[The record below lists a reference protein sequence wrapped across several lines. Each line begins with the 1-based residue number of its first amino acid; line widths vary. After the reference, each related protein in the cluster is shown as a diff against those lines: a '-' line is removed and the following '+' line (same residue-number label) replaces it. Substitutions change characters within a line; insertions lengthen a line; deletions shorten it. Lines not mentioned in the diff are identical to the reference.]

1 MVCSECGINY
11 VMLGGH
17 SPGCSHY
24 GGELDDYDEDY
35 AHKSTLLVDAAGD
48 RGEAL
53 SGGLLRV
60 AMVEN
65 GLSADVIEKYMGIQE
80 DAIHT
85 GSWCGAY
92 SMLQV
97 LLEQDLLDMQK
108 LQEYLNNASF

>member
-24 GGELDDYDEDY
+24 GGELDDYNEED
-35 AHKSTLLVDAAGD
+35 AFKSSLLVDAASD

-53 SGGLLRV
+53 ANGLLRA
-60 AMVEN
+60 AMTEN
-65 GLSADVIEKYMGIQE
+65 GLSEGTVVKFLGIQK
-80 DAIHT
+80 DAVHT

-97 LLEQDLLDMQK
+97 LIEQDIIDMDK
-108 LQEYLNNASF
+108 MAEYINNITF